1 MNPKN
6 VIEKNR
12 KKIDRINEKIIY
24 LIAERNKLVKEIGL
38 AKKKLGMKVVDR
50 KREKEVL
57 ENSRKIAEKMKV
69 DPKIAEKI
77 MKILIE
83 YARKIQGAKK

>member
-1 MNPKN
+1 
-6 VIEKNR
+6 
-12 KKIDRINEKIIY
+12 
-24 LIAERNKLVKEIGL
+24 
-38 AKKKLGMKVVDR
+38 MKVVDR